1 MVKNLLILRNK
12 TSLEHTKE
20 FFSDKNIEFYYDNI
34 SISKPLDINLNNLKT
49 DIVLLTSKNAL
60 NAVNNNIELLNF
72 KKIYCLNNGLLKKVK
87 VLNVVN
93 LKWNNTKEL
102 ADYIIKNEDKS
113 KKIMHLCADNAN
125 KLFYEKIK
133 NAGFN
138 IKAVNVYKTDFV
150 DTLNNDVIE
159 NLKNLK
165 IKNIMIFSKA
175 SLKAMLKIFNDNNIN
190 YKNYNL
196 ICFSKNIAKDYSNIY
211 SQNSNLDEML
221 KLYLNLENDNG

>member
-1 MVKNLLILRNK
+1 MVKDLLILRNK

-20 FFSDKNIEFYYDNI
+20 FFSDKNIDFYYDNI
-34 SISKPLDINLNNLKT
+34 SISTPLNVNLNDLKI

-60 NAVNNNIELLNF
+60 DSLNNNIQWFSF

-87 VLNVVN
+87 VLNAVD

-102 ADYIIKNEDKS
+102 ADYIINNEDKS
-113 KKIMHLCADNAN
+113 KKIVHLCADNAN
-125 KLFYEKIK
+125 KLFYAKIK

-138 IKAVNVYKTDFV
+138 IQAVNVYKTDFV
-150 DTLNNDVIE
+150 D
-159 NLKNLK
+159 NLKEDIIEDLKNFK

-175 SLKAMLKIFNDNNIN
+175 SLKAMLNIFANNNID

-196 ICFSKNIAKDYSNIY
+196 ICFSKNIAEGYSNIY
-211 SQNSNLDEML
+211 SENSNLDEMF
-221 KLYLNLENDNG
+221 KLYLSLENSNG